1 VAAEAGEP
9 PFRPRADLVGL
20 ALRTPP
26 MLNSLA
32 IKGVGPPPGLDI
44 EFQPRLNFLTG
55 DNGLGKTF
63 LLDIAW
69 WALTRTW
76 AKLPALPN
84 RDART
89 SPRGTKSAPQISF
102 AYRTKSKT
110 KFEYASK
117 FERAE
122 QRWSVKQGRP
132 PIPGLVIYAQVD
144 GGFSAWDPARNYWK
158 GKEPDQPG
166 RPQAFVFKLEEVWDG
181 LPIESP
187 KKLCNGLI
195 LDWANWQRE
204 GGEAF
209 HELTQVLKALSPS
222 PDESLEPGKLTRIGL
237 EDVRDQPT
245 LHLPYG
251 QDVPLVAAS
260 AGMRRIVALG
270 YLLVWTWREHLRASE
285 LLGTDRAKEI
295 IFLIDEIEAHLHP
308 QWQRRIVNALLNVME
323 ALTGKHSVPVQLI
336 VTTHSPLVLAS
347 VEPTFDPKKD
357 VIWDLDLVDSQVSL
371 SKFPWRRLGSVDNW
385 LTSTV
390 FDLSEPRGYEA
401 ETVLDRALE
410 LLARVPQPR
419 LEEFEKVDV
428 ELRRIL
434 GDTDPFWVRW
444 SQNLERIRSEA

>member
-1 VAAEAGEP
+1 
-9 PFRPRADLVGL
+9 
-20 ALRTPP
+20 
-26 MLNSLA
+26 MLNSLG
-32 IKGVGPPPGLDI
+32 INGVGPPPGLDV
-44 EFQPRLNFLTG
+44 EFRSRLNFLTG

-76 AKLPALPN
+76 ARLPALPV
-84 RDART
+84 RFGLD
-89 SPRGTKSAPQISF
+89 SPRGTKAVPQIRFS
-102 AYRTKSKT
+102 YRTKSKST
-110 KFEYASK
+110 FEYTSK
-117 FERAE
+117 FDRAD

-166 RPQAFVFKLEEVWDG
+166 RPRAFVFKPDEVWDG

-187 KKLCNGLI
+187 KRLCNGLI
-195 LDWANWQRE
+195 LDWASWQRE

-209 HELTQVLKALSPS
+209 HELTRVLEALSPS
-222 PDESLEPGKLTRIGL
+222 PNERLEPGKLTRIGL

-260 AGMRRIVALG
+260 AGMRRIVALA
-270 YLLVWTWREHLRASE
+270 YLLVWTWQEHIRASE
-285 LLGTDRAKEI
+285 LLGTDRAQEI

-308 QWQRRIVNALLNVME
+308 QWQRRIVTALLNVMN
-323 ALTGKHSVPVQLI
+323 ALTGKDNVPVQLI
-336 VTTHSPLVLAS
+336 MTTHSPLVLAS
-347 VEPTFDPKKD
+347 VEPAFQPAKD
-357 VIWDLDLVDSQVSL
+357 VIWDLELVDNQVRL
-371 SKFPWRRLGSVDNW
+371 SKFPWRRLGSVNNW

-401 ETVLDRALE
+401 ETVLGRARE
-410 LLARVPQPR
+410 LLARVPQPGV
-419 LEEFEKVDV
+419 EEFESVDA
-428 ELRRIL
+428 ELRRVL

-444 SQNLERIRSEA
+444 SELLERIRGEG